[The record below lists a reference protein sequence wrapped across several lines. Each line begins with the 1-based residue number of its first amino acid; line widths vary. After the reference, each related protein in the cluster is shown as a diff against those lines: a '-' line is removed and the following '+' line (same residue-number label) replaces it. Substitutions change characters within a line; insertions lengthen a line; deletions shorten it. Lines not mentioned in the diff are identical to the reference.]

1 MPLDG
6 KRNATNDELNC
17 NFSVE
22 DSIQY
27 LSKPEISGNCSKL
40 EILFSTN
47 QASTLSLV
55 LFLFQSS
62 GPESLYV

>member
-22 DSIQY
+22 D